1 MATTSLNIVQR
12 LGGPT
17 LTTACATFLGWRL
30 AVLHSPGVSSAFT
43 MTFVLLCSFHLA
55 LILAARRLPLSL
67 ESVER
72 PSLTIDAARLESID

>member
-1 MATTSLNIVQR
+1 MQKFSTD
-12 LGGPT
+12 
-17 LTTACATFLGWRL
+17 W
-30 AVLHSPGVSSAFT
+30 HSIQGYGIREFRPSCSAFT
-43 MTFVLLCSFHLA
+43 MSFALLCAFHHSV